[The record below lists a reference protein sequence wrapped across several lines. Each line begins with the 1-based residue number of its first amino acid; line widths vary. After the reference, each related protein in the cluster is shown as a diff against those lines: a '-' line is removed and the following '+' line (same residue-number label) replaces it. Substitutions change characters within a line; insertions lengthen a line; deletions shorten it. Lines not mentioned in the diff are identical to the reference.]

1 MLYYAKKAVKIVSV
15 ILLLSVKINADTE
28 GVKAEF
34 ILSNYLC
41 YAMQKMSV
49 EILENLIY
57 PTYIHV
63 NQKMH
68 ALFFSVKTITT
79 PFLR

>member
-1 MLYYAKKAVKIVSV
+1 MLHA
-15 ILLLSVKINADTE
+15 ILCYTMLKRLLKLFQLSVKINADTE

-49 EILENLIY
+49 EILENSICITCIH
-57 PTYIHV
+57 TYTLD
-63 NQKMH
+63 NMENW
-68 ALFFSVKTITT
+68 F
-79 PFLR
+79 